1 MEAAGSFKM
10 LVVFYQTIQHHI
22 SEENIL
28 HDRTWPT
35 GLLELVI
42 EMLLEGD
49 RNCHIGQFDKVR

>member
-1 MEAAGSFKM
+1 M